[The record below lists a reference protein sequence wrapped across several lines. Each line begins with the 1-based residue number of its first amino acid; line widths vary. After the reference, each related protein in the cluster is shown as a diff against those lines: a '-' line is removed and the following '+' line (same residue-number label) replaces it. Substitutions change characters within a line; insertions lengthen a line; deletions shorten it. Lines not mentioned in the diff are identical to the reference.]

1 MILEAENVS
10 KTYGEK
16 EVLQNVSFSFDG
28 GIMGFIGPNGAGKS
42 TLIKIILGLVTPNG
56 GTVQIQ
62 ENTIGTKRSEIMRSI
77 GVLHEKCFY
86 PPKVKGSEYLKF
98 MGQYKNVTID
108 DLKNVCEFV
117 GIQDYVHNPIGSYS
131 AGMLQ
136 RFGFAEAIVGF
147 PPLVILDE
155 PTSNLD
161 PVARREILKKI
172 RFMHEEYGM
181 NFIVSTH
188 ILSELEKVCTH
199 IMILNSGV
207 QLACGRMD
215 EYIRKMGTSDLEE
228 IFISILGVE

>member
-1 MILEAENVS
+1 MILEANNVS

-16 EVLQNVSFSFDG
+16 EVLQNVSFSFDD

-42 TLIKIILGLVTPNG
+42 TLIKILLGLVTPSG
-56 GTVQIQ
+56 GTVEIHG
-62 ENTIGTKRSEIMRSI
+62 NTIGTKRSDIMKSI

-108 DLKNVCEFV
+108 DLKNV
-117 GIQDYVHNPIGSYS
+117 
-131 AGMLQ
+131 
-136 RFGFAEAIVGF
+136 
-147 PPLVILDE
+147 
-155 PTSNLD
+155 D

-172 RFMHEEYGM
+172 RFMHEEHGM